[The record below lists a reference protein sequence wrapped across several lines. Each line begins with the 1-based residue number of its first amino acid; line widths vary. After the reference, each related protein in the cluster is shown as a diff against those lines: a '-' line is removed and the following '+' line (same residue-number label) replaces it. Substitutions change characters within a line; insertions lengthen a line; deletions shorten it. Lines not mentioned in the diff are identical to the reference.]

1 MPSYSLTNDSF
12 GPRSRSSGSTL
23 VSSSVDSYWSCVE
36 SGWGPALSL
45 QLSPTHCVMLA
56 RGSLLVGKGSER
68 HRQENQREPT
78 EEQEAP
84 ARTAREG
91 KGEQSENHKRTG
103 QQERTKKKGGEG
115 GKRKREEGTPL
126 TRLRPEAWEPST
138 LRNKPIIKKGWGGW
152 QRNNGSP
159 WGCGLE
165 PMNSGKQ
172 RMNVRRAGHCYILR
186 PIGELH
192 QARTQFSSATEHKI
206 LLYSCYMTD
215 NSWARSV

>member
-1 MPSYSLTNDSF
+1 
-12 GPRSRSSGSTL
+12 
-23 VSSSVDSYWSCVE
+23 
-36 SGWGPALSL
+36 
-45 QLSPTHCVMLA
+45 MLA

-68 HRQENQREPT
+68 HRRENQREST
-78 EEQEAP
+78 EEQGAP
-84 ARTAREG
+84 ARAAREG
-91 KGEQSENHKRTG
+91 KGGAERESQKNRTAREN
-103 QQERTKKKGGEG
+103 KKEGEEG

-138 LRNKPIIKKGWGGW
+138 LRNKPIIKKGWGGMAAQKW
-152 QRNNGSP
+152 VTVRVRA
-159 WGCGLE
+159 LE